1 MSSGGWEGER
11 GAERGAAASSA
22 ILPPCPTAMHLPL
35 PLSWRQIYF
44 ELNQFMLN
52 LVCTAPSGGDSA
64 QAAGG
69 DGGDT

>member
-1 MSSGGWEGER
+1 
-11 GAERGAAASSA
+11 
-22 ILPPCPTAMHLPL
+22 MHLPL